1 MIKAQQ
7 VFVDPQAYADDARL
21 KSAFAYLRQHEPVAW
36 VESDDYRPFWAVT
49 KYADVMEVSGRKDVF
64 RNMPRPILTPN
75 VIEQQRRGGG
85 GPRMRTL
92 VHMDGDDHVAHRSI
106 VTDKAES
113 YLGAQVEFNDYFTV
127 IAQDRRRRPTDDLSS
142 IIANATVNGEPLQQ
156 SDCLAYF
163 MLIASAGHDTTA
175 AAIAGGLAALLEY
188 PDQLARLRAD
198 PTLMASAVDEMMRW
212 VTPNKG
218 FLRNAAEDYELRGVM
233 VRAGQSV
240 LMSYA
245 SANFDEEQFDAAD
258 RFDIA
263 RKPNKHLA
271 FGFGAHFCLGAQLAR
286 IEMRTLFTE
295 LLSRI
300 DSIELTAPVELKP
313 TVFVGGIKQLQLR
326 YSPA

>member
-1 MIKAQQ
+1 
-7 VFVDPQAYADDARL
+7 
-21 KSAFAYLRQHEPVAW
+21 
-36 VESDDYRPFWAVT
+36 
-49 KYADVMEVSGRKDVF
+49 
-64 RNMPRPILTPN
+64 
-75 VIEQQRRGGG
+75 
-85 GPRMRTL
+85 MRTL

-106 VTDKAES
+106 VSDWFLPKNVNRYEAQLSELAARYVDHMLATSECEFTSTLSDRLPLHAVMTILGLPESDHDHILALTQRIFGVNDPSVTQTDKADS

-127 IAQDRRRRPTDDLSS
+127 IAQDRRRRPTEDLSS
-142 IIANATVNGEPLQQ
+142 IIANATVNGEPLQE

-218 FLRNAAEDYELRGVM
+218 FLRNATEDYELRGVM
-233 VRAGQSV
+233 IRAGQSV

-245 SANFDEEQFDAAD
+245 SANFDEEQFDAPNL
-258 RFDIA
+258 FDIA

>member
-1 MIKAQQ
+1 M
-7 VFVDPQAYADDARL
+7 
-21 KSAFAYLRQHEPVAW
+21 
-36 VESDDYRPFWAVT
+36 
-49 KYADVMEVSGRKDVF
+49 
-64 RNMPRPILTPN
+64 
-75 VIEQQRRGGG
+75 
-85 GPRMRTL
+85 
-92 VHMDGDDHVAHRSI
+92 
-106 VTDKAES
+106 
-113 YLGAQVEFNDYFTV
+113 
-127 IAQDRRRRPTDDLSS
+127 
-142 IIANATVNGEPLQQ
+142 NGEPLQE

-218 FLRNAAEDYELRGVM
+218 FLRNATEDYELRGVM
-233 VRAGQSV
+233 IRAGQSV

-245 SANFDEEQFDAAD
+245 SANFDEEQFDAPNL
-258 RFDIA
+258 FDIA